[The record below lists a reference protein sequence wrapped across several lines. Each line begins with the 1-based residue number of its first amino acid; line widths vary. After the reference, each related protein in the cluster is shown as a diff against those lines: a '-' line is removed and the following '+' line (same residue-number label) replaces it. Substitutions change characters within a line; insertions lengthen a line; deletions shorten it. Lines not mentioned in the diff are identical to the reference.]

1 MPEIRRLE
9 SFDLPL
15 AERRFPAIFVL
26 SKSPSQNWSSTEHSV
41 TQNGKPNPFS
51 FCSGTSVR
59 SENKGQTEFFKQICL
74 LFVVVC
80 VGVCFMAD
88 TLLARFCLGVK
99 VELQKLEMK

>member
-1 MPEIRRLE
+1 M
-9 SFDLPL
+9 
-15 AERRFPAIFVL
+15 
-26 SKSPSQNWSSTEHSV
+26 
-41 TQNGKPNPFS
+41 
-51 FCSGTSVR
+51 R

-99 VELQKLEMK
+99 VELQKLEMR